1 MTRAFLKLIAAGLA
15 VCVAGCGGG
24 GGGSSA
30 GLASTP
36 APPSGPAPPPGPSPS
51 SAVDIFPSPATQEF
65 AAIGSGDDLRIRF
78 DAASNNYEVMVES
91 QGWIRLLDDPL
102 STPQAGYPNTNFVF
116 AGSPVNQSHFMIRAH
131 HSYSDPDVRYLY
143 SNLAAWGVEDLGGF
157 VAFGMATPSAGMPTT
172 GSASYKGMIEGR
184 ATDTTF
190 DYQAGSLVSGWMIGS
205 ISLVFDFGGSSL
217 SGSLSPILSL
227 DKQYPLGT
235 FSFENTVYSAG
246 STSFSGR
253 FDTNVAGSNSFAGQF
268 TGPAA
273 QELIGKFAFPYMSP
287 VSGTPQQSQGAF
299 IAKR

>member
-1 MTRAFLKLIAAGLA
+1 MRASSKLMVTALA
-15 VCVAGCGGG
+15 FCIAGCGGG

-30 GLASTP
+30 SVASSPPPPTETP
-36 APPSGPAPPPGPSPS
+36 PPPGPSPS

-65 AAIGSGDDLRIRF
+65 ATIGTGDDLRIRY
-78 DAASNNYEVMVES
+78 DAASNKYEVMAEG
-91 QGWIRLLDDPL
+91 QGWVGLLDDPH
-102 STPQAGYPNTNFVF
+102 SSPQAGSPNTSFVF
-116 AGSPVNQSHFMIRAH
+116 AGSPVNHSHFLIRAH

-157 VAFGMATPSAGMPTT
+157 VAFGIATPSGGMPTA

-184 ATDTTF
+184 ATDTSF
-190 DYQAGSLVSGWMIGS
+190 DYLAGALMPGAMIGN
-205 ISLVFDFGGSSL
+205 ISLVFDFGGGSL
-217 SGSLSPILSL
+217 SGSLSPILYL

-235 FSFENTVYSAG
+235 FSFENTIYSTG
-246 STSFSGR
+246 STSFSGQ
-253 FDTNVAGSNSFAGQF
+253 FDTNVAGSNSFSGQF